1 MWIEGV
7 REKDIAPVEQIV
19 ARRPPEA
26 SYVRSRPGLM
36 ITTKASPLLNELCQ
50 RYAAEFGRAPA
61 RRFFAPGRVN
71 LVGAHLDYNGGDVL
85 PMAVDRGVYAVA
97 SLRNDGRIC
106 LRSLDQQLQI
116 DLPQDQVGERG
127 RPEWGWANYPLGVWH
142 GFAKEHGKRAGLQMV
157 FAGDLPMASGLSS
170 SAAIEVVT
178 ALALDALHGLRLPH
192 LELAMLAHRAE
203 NGFVGVRC
211 GIMDQFASALAQ
223 PGKVLWLQCS
233 GPRWEHVP
241 FDPRVCEVLVMDT
254 KKPRLL
260 AKTGFN
266 ERVAEC
272 AAAHAVLRTKVRD
285 LPHLAMY
292 DLADLE
298 QARADMPPVVYLRAR
313 HVVTE
318 MVRLRLG
325 IQALR
330 AGDYPELGRQLNAS
344 HASTA
349 SDYAVSCEELDA
361 ITAAARAHPAVYGAR
376 LTGAGF
382 GGCAI
387 ALIQPGSSGV
397 VGRAV
402 AEPFAQRFGVSP
414 SFDLLRIG
422 SGPGEIR

>member
-1 MWIEGV
+1 
-7 REKDIAPVEQIV
+7 
-19 ARRPPEA
+19 
-26 SYVRSRPGLM
+26 M
-36 ITTKASPLLNELCQ
+36 ITPKVSPLLAELSK

-97 SLRNDGRIC
+97 GLRADGQLR
-106 LRSLDQQLQI
+106 LRSLDQTLSL
-116 DLPQDQVGERG
+116 DLPEAQVGDRG
-127 RPEWGWANYPLGVWH
+127 QTEWGWANYPLGVWQ
-142 GFAKEHGKRAGLQMV
+142 GFAAAHGKRTGVQMV

-178 ALALDALHGLRLPH
+178 ALALDALHGLSLPRQ
-192 LELAMLAHRAE
+192 ELAILAHRAE

-223 PGKVLWLQCS
+223 PGQVLWLQCA

-241 FDPRVCEVLVMDT
+241 FDPQACEVLVMDT

-272 AAAHAVLRTKVRD
+272 AAAHAVLRTQVRE

-292 DLADLE
+292 TLHDLE
-298 QARADMPPVVYLRAR
+298 QAREAMEPLVHARAR
-313 HVVTE
+313 HVITE
-318 MVRLRLG
+318 MMRLRLG
-325 IQALR
+325 IAALR
-330 AGDYPELGRQLNAS
+330 AGDYCELGRQLNAS

-349 SDYAVSCEELDA
+349 TDYGVSCEELDE

-387 ALIQPGSSGV
+387 ALIQPGTSGT

-402 AEPFAQRFGVSP
+402 AEHYMHRFGISP
-414 SFDLLRIG
+414 SFDLLRVG
-422 SGPGEIR
+422 SGPGEIH